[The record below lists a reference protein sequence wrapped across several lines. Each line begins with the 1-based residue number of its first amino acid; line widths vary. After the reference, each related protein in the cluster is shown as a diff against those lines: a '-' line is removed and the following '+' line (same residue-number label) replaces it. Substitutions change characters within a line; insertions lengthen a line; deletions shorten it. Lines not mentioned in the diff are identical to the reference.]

1 MTLDQLID
9 YYAAAYGSQYLGYIK
24 AIDKKNGGKTAGWI
38 DSVIR
43 KKGTVQ
49 DVLELFDQF
58 FMNNSSLSAKTISN
72 YRSGFIKFSEVIIGL
87 FSANTWMTRSQRRS
101 TRYLCQLVADN
112 AIFASKEVV
121 EMIRN
126 GKLGTD
132 DNINKKGNEYASWD
146 YMLHIRDT
154 KHKKGSVIPGD
165 KSLYQILCIDYP
177 QVSRDVIAD
186 DNTLANRAI
195 KTAVLK
201 SFELKFGSSKYSY
214 TYFRGYEACHIWDL
228 TDDRRYYASIANL
241 VLIPRALAALTD
253 HFQEVKDLLRVE
265 TYKRFGF
272 IPDGMPLPASK
283 NHSQVVW
290 RYSF

>member
-9 YYAAAYGSQYLGYIK
+9 YYAAAYGSQYLNYIK
-24 AIDKKNGGKTAGWI
+24 AIDKKNRGKTAGWI

-49 DVLELFDQF
+49 DALDLFDQF

-87 FSANTWMTRSQRRS
+87 FSANTWMTRRQRRS

-132 DNINKKGNEYASWD
+132 DNINK
-146 YMLHIRDT
+146 
-154 KHKKGSVIPGD
+154 
-165 KSLYQILCIDYP
+165 
-177 QVSRDVIAD
+177 
-186 DNTLANRAI
+186 RAM
-195 KTAVLK
+195 
-201 SFELKFGSSKYSY
+201 
-214 TYFRGYEACHIWDL
+214 
-228 TDDRRYYASIANL
+228 N
-241 VLIPRALAALTD
+241 
-253 HFQEVKDLLRVE
+253 
-265 TYKRFGF
+265 
-272 IPDGMPLPASK
+272 MPLGIICCT
-283 NHSQVVW
+283 
-290 RYSF
+290 